1 MLIGVGYE
9 VWLASKTV
17 VKTQLVLS
25 LKDSLKRKFLS
36 KIIIFTWLIIHFVWP
51 NSENLPNEQQTS
63 IFNLKDT

>member
-9 VWLASKTV
+9 VWLATKTV
-17 VKTQLVLS
+17 VIVLS

-36 KIIIFTWLIIHFVWP
+36 KIIIFTRLIINFAWP